1 MLKYKQLTIERLVCA
16 CDRCNREM
24 EKGTTDIEWQERFAL
39 SFRAGYGSV
48 FGDGNYVEGDFCQEC
63 IQQLLGRWL
72 RVTDDDP
79 FESRYKSENEPQRI
93 LQSGQHDAEL
103 KNRGY
108 MSQIAA
114 IIRETDR
121 RAEQREMLAKRLGI
135 ANEQV
140 VQMALDY
147 LAEATKPAESGE
159 LADGGSAAE
168 TVK

>member
-1 MLKYKQLTIERLVCA
+1 MLKYKQVKIERLVCA

-79 FESRYKSENEPQRI
+79 FEPQFKSESEPRRI
-93 LQSGQHDAEL
+93 LNSGQHEAEL
-103 KNRGY
+103 RKREY

-114 IIRETDR
+114 ISRETDR
-121 RAEQREMLAKRLGI
+121 RAEQRDMLAKRLGI

-147 LAEATKPAESGE
+147 LAAATKPADSGDDSSGVE
-159 LADGGSAAE
+159 A
-168 TVK
+168 VK